1 MCLFLCDGRGQ
12 IKQIICYLGNG
23 ISIFS
28 NPQKIHQDGRRLLV
42 LVGFITHYVHTLPQG
57 LQELLLFAQQ
67 INQHGI
73 DITDWHNVWK
83 ERIFSPCRLSYHI
96 RLGY

>member
-1 MCLFLCDGRGQ
+1 MAEARSSKLFVTWEMGSQFSQ
-12 IKQIICYLGNG
+12 IPRKFTKMVG
-23 ISIFS
+23 
-28 NPQKIHQDGRRLLV
+28 LLV